1 MDQEERFI
9 ELEIKLAHQEDLV
22 DTLNQTIYEQGKRID
37 QLEAM
42 LHKLADHVRNNS
54 HSGPNT
60 IVNEKPPHY

>member
-22 DTLNQTIYEQGKRID
+22 DTLNQTIYEQSRRMD

-42 LHKLADHVRNNS
+42 LNKLAEHVRNNA
-54 HSGPNT
+54 HSGANT
-60 IVNEKPPHY
+60 ILNEKPPHY